1 MNFMGVGKGFEMCIR
16 DRYMAGSQ
24 LLEGAGKDMFQNDL
38 LKRAQGINA
47 YQEGGKGWSKIGKET
62 LLKMDPDV
70 IFLEQGGAEADDLMK
85 EEAFANMKAVQNK
98 QVYTFPSSLETW
110 DTPNLS
116 SCLGVLWAYAT
127 LYPEHLSMQDVKT
140 EAVKFYQTFY
150 GIDVNPDRLG
160 F

>member
-1 MNFMGVGKGFEMCIR
+1 MNVCFVDNFRI
-16 DRYMAGSQ
+16 DHAVSYTH
-24 LLEGAGKDMFQNDL
+24 LDVY
-38 LKRAQGINA
+38 KRQ
-47 YQEGGKGWSKIGKET
+47 
-62 LLKMDPDV
+62 
-70 IFLEQGGAEADDLMK
+70 